1 MAHFDDREWQA
12 GRHAAAG
19 LLTRPTAKLRLRT
32 AWSSHWW
39 AVAARWCHL
48 FIEAHEFRV
57 EFRYSGAGNWIRASD
72 GKQLRRTRSI
82 TKEFKQAPA
91 SPDSMRILG
100 EDSPFAP
107 FARIGEGAKS
117 PTISGS
123 ETRGGRARRRVLP
136 NRTSTGDTRASAG
149 DGSHA
154 HQTLGGQGPLPGASP
169 DVRVELSTARV
180 NEPLSAELFQ
190 PGRDVSNLPSGP
202 GFRPR
207 ISPWP
212 KRACVSNIS
221 LELIRS
227 PSRQSI
233 CGCLRRPRF

>member
-48 FIEAHEFRV
+48 FIEAREFRV

-123 ETRGGRARRRVLP
+123 ETFAVDGHGVECYLIELQPETRELPPGMDPMPTKLWVDKDRFLVLRQMSGWNSRLRG
-136 NRTSTGDTRASAG
+136 
-149 DGSHA
+149 
-154 HQTLGGQGPLPGASP
+154 
-169 DVRVELSTARV
+169 
-180 NEPLSAELFQ
+180 
-190 PGRDVSNLPSGP
+190 
-202 GFRPR
+202 
-207 ISPWP
+207 
-212 KRACVSNIS
+212 
-221 LELIRS
+221 
-227 PSRQSI
+227 
-233 CGCLRRPRF
+233 